1 MADKEGLVADLL
13 SIPREDF
20 HHIADMASEDMS
32 SDISSE
38 RDSSEYVLAPLYQGN
53 KLSKKKLSA
62 VFIVLLFYLV
72 NQLLEAV
79 NDALNISE
87 IDPILATGGKHP
99 SCASNED
106 LILEKI
112 EHVPSVPAH
121 KIRDI
126 VTTLNTQLT
135 TLLVSRICFI

>member
-1 MADKEGLVADLL
+1 MIL
-13 SIPREDF
+13 
-20 HHIADMASEDMS
+20 M
-32 SDISSE
+32 
-38 RDSSEYVLAPLYQGN
+38 
-53 KLSKKKLSA
+53 
-62 VFIVLLFYLV
+62 VFFVVV

-87 IDPILATGGKHP
+87 VEPVLATGGKHP
-99 SCASNED
+99 SCTSNEA
-106 LILEKI
+106 LILNKN

-135 TLLVSRICFI
+135 TLLVWVFSFCCFVNITLFFG